1 CRIPTLAWCLWF
13 HRNLFV
19 WKQTD
24 APVAVIVDQAD
35 RFLKEWQDAPT
46 VFSRVQCVSSGRSN
60 SRVTSEKPAD
70 GWVKCN
76 VDTVISSTSS
86 GSFAAI
92 VRDHTGSFIR
102 GCLGTAPTVW
112 EVQMAELMA
121 IRKTLSWLK
130 TLNIGKVTFESDCR
144 DVIDAYNSSRHD
156 LSEFR
161 LVLQDCLTPFGGLN
175 EWLRRLTSS

>member
-1 CRIPTLAWCLWF
+1 MLAWRLWF

-24 APVAVIVDQAD
+24 APAVIVDQAD
-35 RFLKEWQDAPT
+35 RFLKEWQDAPA
-46 VFSRVQCVSSGRSN
+46 VFSRVQCVPWGRSS
-60 SRVTSEKPAD
+60 SRITWEKPAD
-70 GWVKCN
+70 
-76 VDTVISSTSS
+76 
-86 GSFAAI
+86 AI

-130 TLNIGKVTFESDCR
+130 TLNFGKVIFESDCG

-175 EWLRRLTSS
+175 

>member
-1 CRIPTLAWCLWF
+1 ILTLAWCLWF

-35 RFLKEWQDAPT
+35 RFLNEWQDAPT
-46 VFSRVQCVSSGRSN
+46 VFSRVQCVPSGGSN
-60 SRVTSEKPAD
+60 SRVTWEKPAD
-70 GWVKCN
+70 GWVKCS

-102 GCLGTAPTVW
+102 GCLGMALTVW
-112 EVQMAELMA
+112 EV
-121 IRKTLSWLK
+121 I
-130 TLNIGKVTFESDCR
+130 FESDCG